1 LRRSLVVLTLSALVV
16 AVATVFAAPALARPA
31 AATGP
36 TATDATQ
43 VTRIRVDAFEYGF
56 ELSKQIAPR
65 GKVIFTVVNVG
76 DDAHDFVFTTL
87 NKKTRV
93 LAPGQRASLTVN
105 FTKKG
110 RVQYLCSVGE
120 HFFRG
125 MHGRIRIR

>member
-1 LRRSLVVLTLSALVV
+1 LRRSVVVLTLSALVV
-16 AVATVFAAPALARPA
+16 AAATVFAAPALARPA
-31 AATGP
+31 AATAP
-36 TATDATQ
+36 TATD

-56 ELSKQIAPR
+56 ELSKNAAPR

-76 DDAHDFVFTTL
+76 EDAHDFVFTTL

-93 LAPGQRASLTVN
+93 LAPGQRQTITVN
-105 FTKKG
+105 FKKKG